1 MIHYFLLGGEAQRI
15 HDEHGYLHL
24 LDTIKR
30 KDGAIVNLCPYAWDS
45 EKSSPSELL
54 DTCQGWDGYV
64 ELNVRQFVDVCNL
77 LERNLQ
83 IPFSEKVKHVEMLVK
98 EMTELYNAHISNGGN
113 VDYSEKE
120 YGYLSDEIEDIQVGF
135 LRLDEYEI
143 DSDYAQGLRDQGFE
157 MTHDQAVKLANH
169 RIDSVKSSIEYFSER
184 NKI

>member
-30 KDGAIVNLCPYAWDS
+30 KDGSIVNLFPYAWDS
-45 EKSSPSELL
+45 KKSSPSELL
-54 DTCQGWDGYV
+54 DTYQGWDGYV

-77 LERNLQ
+77 LEREIQL
-83 IPFSEKVKHVEMLVK
+83 PFSEKVKHVEMLVE

-120 YGYLSDEIEDIQVGF
+120 YGYLSDEIDDIQVGF
-135 LRLDEYEI
+135 LRLGRDKV
-143 DSDYAQGLRDQGFE
+143 DGSYAERLRDVGFE
-157 MTHDQAVKLANH
+157 MTYNQAVELANH

-184 NKI
+184 NKK